1 MKVIGA
7 IFRVI
12 FNRWVL
18 LAIGLLALALVVW
31 WVFPTISISNFRP
44 YEQEWVR
51 IIQIAFI
58 VLTPVARWA
67 WRYVK
72 ARRANA
78 ALASGLLQASPAAG
92 FHSSASTDEATQLR
106 QRFEEALGLL
116 RKLRF
121 GVERPSIWM
130 RMRAL
135 GSQQYLYNLPWYVF
149 IGAPGAGKTTALVNS
164 GLRFPLADRLGREAV
179 RGVGGTR
186 NCDWWFT
193 DEAVFLDTAG
203 RYTTQQSD
211 RDVDASAWKSF
222 LELLKKSR
230 PRRPINGVLVTV
242 SVGDL
247 LQQTPAEREAHTQA
261 VRARVQELYQTLGLR
276 IPVYVLVTKSDLL
289 AGFSEFFAAMGKEER
304 AQAWGF
310 SLPYGKE
317 GLDPGPMSAEL
328 ERLERRLYDR
338 LPERL
343 EEERDAAR
351 RALLYGF
358 PQQFA
363 LLRDRL
369 VQFVES
375 AFTPSKFEAKL
386 VLRGVYFTS
395 GTQEGSPIDRVMGA
409 LARGFG
415 LERRLLPAQHASG
428 RSYFLTRLLREV
440 VFQEAGLAGFD
451 LRWERRRQW
460 LQTGA
465 IAACGVVLVLATLAW
480 WVSAARNRRYLADV
494 SGKFGDVQQQVTA
507 VRAGA
512 RSDLA
517 SLLPTLS
524 GVASLAET
532 PATLEGV
539 VPWSMRLGLYQGGR
553 LETASGAAY
562 RRMLQDTFLPSLA
575 SYLEQYLRQ
584 DVAASQDELY
594 EALKTYLMLYDP
606 KHLDPEA
613 VWRWYQTR
621 GEQLL
626 GSDTG
631 PKALKVHF
639 DALYDRGWV
648 DPTVQRN
655 DALIARVRTVIGSD
669 SLPNRVYGR
678 LKREPNPDL
687 REFTVTDKA
696 GPKALLVFERQSR
709 QPLTKG
715 VPGFYTKDGYYKYF
729 LPRVDA
735 STAQLADEEA
745 WVLGS
750 SRGGTLMSAPGFA
763 EAVKRLY
770 LEDYR
775 RIWRQFI
782 GDISII
788 RDRDFTRLVEITRV
802 LSSLDSPLKPLMKA
816 IERETTLSVPPEV
829 GGTLGGLTGKA
840 QEYASKA
847 RQTVTGVPTGMLE
860 KGLVDDQ
867 FDDIRRFV
875 SGPAGATGPPPIDG
889 LVQLLGEVYQW
900 LAAVKE
906 AQRTGQPPPQ
916 ANTSNKLR
924 AEAAGQ
930 PEPLRSMLQAVAQ
943 GATQGTAGRE
953 RERID
958 AELRAQVAD
967 YCTKA
972 TSGRYPF
979 VRSSNQDVT
988 PEDFARLFS
997 QSGVLES
1004 FFQKYLSPHVDTGQ
1018 KPWRFKDP
1026 AMGQSAALAEFQRAQ
1041 VIRDVFFRGGGSTPS
1056 IQLEF
1061 RPVEMDASIQ
1071 QFSLDVD
1078 GKLVKYSHGPQ
1089 IAVPVQFPGPG
1100 GRSMVRAQVSPSPAV
1115 GSNGVTFNGPWAL
1128 FRMFDGVQIVETRQ
1142 SERFVATFNVE
1153 GRRTVFEIFA
1163 SSVRNPFRLPELSQ
1177 FRCPTA
1183 L

>member
-67 WRYVK
+67 WRYFK
-72 ARRANA
+72 ARRANT

-875 SGPAGATGPPPIDG
+875 SGPPGATGPPPIDG

>member
-1 MKVIGA
+1 MKIVTTILKL
-7 IFRVI
+7 I

-18 LAIGLLALALVVW
+18 LGIGILALALLVW
-31 WVFPTISISNFRP
+31 WIGPTISISNFRP

-51 IIQIAFI
+51 ILQIAFI

-78 ALASGLLQASPAAG
+78 ALTSGLLQSMPAG
-92 FHSSASTDEATQLR
+92 GLQSSASAAEATQLR

-121 GVERPSIWM
+121 GVERPSFWA
-130 RMRAL
+130 RMRTL

-211 RDVDASAWKSF
+211 RDVDSAAWKSF

-247 LQQTPAEREAHTQA
+247 LQQSPAEREAHTQA
-261 VRARVQELYQTLGLR
+261 LRARVQELYQTLGVR
-276 IPVYVLVTKSDLL
+276 IPVYVLVSKSDLL
-289 AGFSEFFAAMGKEER
+289 AGFSEFFASFGKEER
-304 AQAWGF
+304 SQAWGF

-317 GLDPGPMSAEL
+317 GLDPAPMAAEL

-343 EEERDAAR
+343 EEERDPTR

-369 VQFVES
+369 VQFVED
-375 AFTPSKFEAKL
+375 AFAPSKFEAKL
-386 VLRGVYFTS
+386 VLRGIYFTS

-465 IAACGVVLVLATLAW
+465 VAACGIALILATLVW
-480 WVSAARNRRYLADV
+480 WVSGARNRRYIV
-494 SGKFGDVQQQVTA
+494 EVTEKFGEVQHQVMA

-517 SLLPTLS
+517 ALLPTLT
-524 GVASLAET
+524 GVSTLAET
-532 PATLEGV
+532 PATADGA
-539 VPWSMRLGLYQGGR
+539 VPWSMRFGLYQGGR
-553 LETASGAAY
+553 LEAASGGAY

-584 DVAASQDELY
+584 DVAASQDEIY

-626 GSDTG
+626 GYNAG

-709 QPLTKG
+709 KPLTQG

-729 LPRVDA
+729 IVRVDA
-735 STAQLADEEA
+735 STAQLAEEEA

-750 SRGGTLMSAPGFA
+750 SRGGALMSTPGFA

-775 RIWRQFI
+775 RTWRQFI
-782 GDISII
+782 SDITII

-802 LSSLDSPLKPLMKA
+802 LSAPDTPLKPLMKA
-816 IERETTLSVPPEV
+816 IDRETTLSVATDRE
-829 GGTLGGLTGKA
+829 GLAGKA

-847 RQTVTGVPTGMLE
+847 RQTVTGMPTGLLE
-860 KGLVDDQ
+860 KSLVDDQ
-867 FDDIRRFV
+867 FEDVHRFV
-875 SGPAGATGPPPIDG
+875 SGPPGTNAPPPIDG

-916 ANTSNKLR
+916 TNTSSKLR

-943 GATQGTAGRE
+943 GATQGTAGKE

-958 AELRAQVAD
+958 AELRTQVAD
-967 YCTKA
+967 YCVKA
-972 TSGRYPF
+972 TGGRYPF

-988 PEDFARLFS
+988 PEDFARLFA

-1004 FFQKYLSPHVDTGQ
+1004 FFQKYLAQHVDTGQ

-1061 RPVEMDASIQ
+1061 KPVEMDATIQ
-1071 QFSLDVD
+1071 QFTLDVD

-1089 IAVPVQFPGPG
+1089 TAVPVQFPGPG
-1100 GRSMVRAQVSPSPAV
+1100 GRSLVRATISPSPPL
-1115 GSNGVTFNGPWAL
+1115 GSNGVKFDGPWAL

>member
-1 MKVIGA
+1 MKILVTILKL
-7 IFRVI
+7 I

-18 LAIGLLALALVVW
+18 LGIVVLALALLVW
-31 WVFPTISISNFRP
+31 WIGPTISISNFRP
-44 YEQEWVR
+44 YEQESVR
-51 IIQIAFI
+51 WIQISFI

-67 WRYVK
+67 WRYIK
-72 ARRANA
+72 AKRANA
-78 ALASGLLQASPAAG
+78 ALTSGLLQPPAADPARP
-92 FHSSASTDEATQLR
+92 SASAAEATQLR
-106 QRFEEALGLL
+106 QRFEEALDLL
-116 RKLRF
+116 KKLRF
-121 GVERPSIWM
+121 GVDRPSLWTRI
-130 RMRAL
+130 RAL

-149 IGAPGAGKTTALVNS
+149 IGAPGAGKTTALINS

-211 RDVDASAWKSF
+211 RDVDAAAWRSF

-242 SVGDL
+242 SVADL
-247 LQQTPAEREAHTQA
+247 LQQSAAEREAHAQA
-261 VRARVQELYQTLGLR
+261 LRTRVQELYQTLGLR
-276 IPVYVLVTKSDLL
+276 IPVYVLVTKTDLL
-289 AGFSEFFAAMGKEER
+289 AGFAEFFSPLGKEER

-317 GLDPGPMSAEL
+317 GLDPAPMSAEL
-328 ERLERRLYDR
+328 QRLERRLYDR
-338 LPERL
+338 LPEQL
-343 EEERDAAR
+343 EEERDLTR

-369 VQFVES
+369 VQFVEA
-375 AFTPSKFEAKL
+375 AFAPTKLEAKL
-386 VLRGVYFTS
+386 VIRGVYFTS

-415 LERRLLPAQHASG
+415 LERKLLPAQHASG
-428 RSYFLTRLLREV
+428 RSYFLTRFLREV

-451 LRWERRRQW
+451 LKWERRRQW

-465 IAACGVVLVLATLAW
+465 VAGCGIVLVLAILAW
-480 WVSAARNRRYLADV
+480 WVSSTQNTRYLAEV
-494 SGKFGDVQQQVTA
+494 AGRFGEVQQQVA
-507 VRAGA
+507 MVRAGA

-517 SLLPTLS
+517 ALLPTLS
-524 GVASLAET
+524 GVQNVAET
-532 PATLEGV
+532 PATAAGA
-539 VPWSMRLGLYQGGR
+539 VPWSMRFGLYQGGR
-553 LETASGAAY
+553 LEAASGAAY

-575 SYLEQYLRQ
+575 SYLEQYLKQ

-621 GEQLL
+621 GEPLL
-626 GSDTG
+626 GTDAG
-631 PKALKVHF
+631 PKALKAHF

-648 DPTVQRN
+648 DPTVPRN

-687 REFTVTDKA
+687 KEFTITDKA

-709 QPLTKG
+709 QSLNKG

-729 LPRVDA
+729 LVRVDLT
-735 STAQLADEEA
+735 TAQLAEEEA

-750 SRGGTLMSAPGFA
+750 SRAGAATSTPSFA

-782 GDISII
+782 SDITII
-788 RDRDFTRLVEITRV
+788 HNRDLTKLVEITRV
-802 LSSLDSPLKPLMKA
+802 LSAPDTPLKPLMKA
-816 IERETTLSVPPEV
+816 IERETTLSVPPEI
-829 GGTLGGLTGKA
+829 GGALGGLAGKA
-840 QEYASKA
+840 QDIAGKA
-847 RQTVTGVPTGMLE
+847 RQSITGTPTGMLE
-860 KGLVDDQ
+860 KSMVDDQ

-875 SGPAGATGPPPIDG
+875 SGAPGVPGPPPIDG

-906 AQRTGQPPPQ
+906 ALASGQPPPPST
-916 ANTSNKLR
+916 AKSKLGP
-924 AEAAGQ
+924 EAAGQ
-930 PEPLRSMLQAVAQ
+930 PEPLRSMLQSIAA

-958 AELRAQVAD
+958 GELRTQVAD
-967 YCTKA
+967 FCVKA
-972 TSGRYPF
+972 AAGRYPF
-979 VRSSNQDVT
+979 VRSSNLDIT
-988 PEDFARLFS
+988 PEDFARLFGAG
-997 QSGVLES
+997 GVLDG
-1004 FFQKYLSPHVDTGQ
+1004 FFQKYLLQHVDTGQ

-1041 VIRDVFFRGGGSTPS
+1041 VIRDVYFRGGGSNPS

-1061 RPVEMDASIQ
+1061 KAIEMDASIQ
-1071 QFSLDVD
+1071 QFMLDVD
-1078 GKLVKYSHGPQ
+1078 GKLVKYAHGPQ
-1089 IAVPVQFPGPG
+1089 SPVSVQFPGPG
-1100 GRSMVRAQVSPSPAV
+1100 GRSLVRATIIPPPAS
-1115 GSNGVTFNGPWAL
+1115 GSNGVTFSGPWAL

-1142 SERFVATFNVE
+1142 SERFVATFNIE

-1163 SSVRNPFRLPELSQ
+1163 SSVRNPFRLPELAQ
-1177 FRCPTA
+1177 FRCPSA

>member
-7 IFRVI
+7 IFRAI

-18 LAIGLLALALVVW
+18 LVIGLLALAVVVW

-92 FHSSASTDEATQLR
+92 FQSSASADEATQLR

-289 AGFSEFFAAMGKEER
+289 AGFNEFFATMGKEER

-310 SLPYGKE
+310 SLPHGKE
-317 GLDPGPMSAEL
+317 GVDPGPMSAEL

-369 VQFVES
+369 VQFVEA
-375 AFTPSKFEAKL
+375 AFAPSKFEAKL
-386 VLRGVYFTS
+386 VLRGIYFTS

-451 LRWERRRQW
+451 LRWEQRRQW

-465 IAACGVVLVLATLAW
+465 VATCGVVLILAVLAW
-480 WVSAARNRRYLADV
+480 WVSATQNRRYLAEV

-532 PATLEGV
+532 PATPEGN
-539 VPWSMRLGLYQGGR
+539 VPWSMRFGLYQGGR

-687 REFTVTDKA
+687 REFTVPDKA

-745 WVLGS
+745 WVLGTA
-750 SRGGTLMSAPGFA
+750 RGGTLMSAPGFA

-775 RIWRQFI
+775 RIWRQYI
-782 GDISII
+782 SDISII

-802 LSSLDSPLKPLMKA
+802 LSSLDTPLKPLMKA
-816 IERETTLSVPPEV
+816 IERETTLSVPPEA
-829 GGTLGGLTGKA
+829 GGALGGLTGKA

-875 SGPAGATGPPPIDG
+875 SGPPGATGPPPIDG

-958 AELRAQVAD
+958 AELRSQVAD

-972 TSGRYPF
+972 TVGRYPF

-1041 VIRDVFFRGGGSTPS
+1041 VIRDVFFRGGGSMPS

-1061 RPVEMDASIQ
+1061 KPVEMDASIQ
-1071 QFSLDVD
+1071 QFILDVD

-1100 GRSMVRAQVSPSPAV
+1100 GRSMVRATVSPSPAS
-1115 GSNGVTFNGPWAL
+1115 GSNGVTFAGPWAL

-1142 SERFVATFNVE
+1142 SERFVATFSVE

-1177 FRCPTA
+1177 FRCPTI

>member
-1 MKVIGA
+1 MTIVVTILKL
-7 IFRVI
+7 I

-18 LAIGLLALALVVW
+18 LGVGILALALLVW
-31 WVFPTISISNFRP
+31 WIGPTISISNFRP
-44 YEQEWVR
+44 YEQESVR
-51 IIQIAFI
+51 WIQISFI
-58 VLTPVARWA
+58 VLAPVARWA
-67 WRYVK
+67 WRYFRAK
-72 ARRANA
+72 RANA
-78 ALASGLLQASPAAG
+78 ALTDGLLQQPAAEAPPTA
-92 FHSSASTDEATQLR
+92 SAEEAKQLR
-106 QRFEEALGLL
+106 QRFEEALDLL
-116 RKLRF
+116 KKLRF
-121 GVERPSIWM
+121 GVDRPSLWTRI
-130 RMRAL
+130 RSL

-149 IGAPGAGKTTALVNS
+149 IGAPGAGKTTALVSS

-211 RDVDASAWKSF
+211 RDVDAAAWKSF

-242 SVGDL
+242 SVADL
-247 LQQTPAEREAHTQA
+247 LQQSAAERETHAQA
-261 VRARVQELYQTLGLR
+261 LRTRVQELYQTLGLR
-276 IPVYVLVTKSDLL
+276 IPVYVLVTKGDLL
-289 AGFSEFFAAMGKEER
+289 AGFSEFFADFGKEER

-310 SLPYGKE
+310 ALPYGKE
-317 GLDPGPMSAEL
+317 GLDPAPMSAEL
-328 ERLERRLYDR
+328 QRLERRLYDR

-343 EEERDAAR
+343 EEERDPTR

-363 LLRDRL
+363 MLRDRL
-369 VQFVES
+369 VQFIEA
-375 AFTPSKFEAKL
+375 AFTPTKLEAKL
-386 VLRGVYFTS
+386 IIRGVYFTS

-415 LERRLLPAQHASG
+415 LERKLLPAQHATG
-428 RSYFLTRLLREV
+428 RSYFLTRFLREV

-460 LQTGA
+460 IQTGA
-465 IAACGVVLVLATLAW
+465 VAACGVVLLLALLAW
-480 WVSAARNRRYLADV
+480 WVSSAKNTRYLAEV
-494 SGKFGDVQQQVTA
+494 EGKFGEVQQQVTA

-517 SLLPTLS
+517 ALLPTLS
-524 GVASLAET
+524 GVRNVAET
-532 PATLEGV
+532 PATADGS
-539 VPWSMRLGLYQGGR
+539 VPLSMRFGLYQGGR
-553 LETASGAAY
+553 LETASDAAY

-594 EALKTYLMLYDP
+594 DSLKTYLMLYDP
-606 KHLDPEA
+606 KHLDPDA

-621 GEQLL
+621 AEQLL
-626 GSDTG
+626 GSEAG

-648 DPTVQRN
+648 DPTIPRN
-655 DALIARVRTVIGSD
+655 NALITKLRTVIGSD

-678 LKREPNPDL
+678 LKREPTPDL
-687 REFTVTDKA
+687 REFTITDKA

-709 QPLTKG
+709 QSLNKG
-715 VPGFYTKDGYYKYF
+715 VPGLYTKDGYYKYF
-729 LPRVDA
+729 IVRVDV
-735 STAQLADEEA
+735 STAQLAEEEA

-750 SRGGTLMSAPGFA
+750 SRGAVVSTPNFA

-782 GDISII
+782 GDITIVH
-788 RDRDFTRLVEITRV
+788 DRDFTRLVEITRV
-802 LSSLDSPLKPLMKA
+802 LSAPDTPLKPLMKA

-829 GGTLGGLTGKA
+829 GGLSGKA

-847 RQTVTGVPTGMLE
+847 RQSVTGIQTGMLE
-860 KGLVDDQ
+860 KSLVDDQ

-875 SGPAGATGPPPIDG
+875 SGAPGTNAPPPIDG

-916 ANTSNKLR
+916 TGTNTKLR

-930 PEPLRSMLQAVAQ
+930 PEPLRSMLQAVAA
-943 GATQGTAGRE
+943 GATQGTAGKE

-958 AELRAQVAD
+958 AELRTQVAD
-967 YCTKA
+967 FCVKA
-972 TSGRYPF
+972 AAGRYPF
-979 VRSSNQDVT
+979 VRGSELDVT
-988 PEDFARLFS
+988 PDDFARLFS
-997 QSGVLES
+997 QGGVLES
-1004 FFQKYLSPHVDTGQ
+1004 FFQKYLAQHVDTGQ

-1041 VIRDVFFRGGGSTPS
+1041 VIRDVYFRGGGSTPS

-1061 RPVEMDASIQ
+1061 KAIEMDAKIQ
-1071 QFSLDVD
+1071 QFTLDVD

-1089 IAVPVQFPGPG
+1089 SPVSVQFPGPG
-1100 GRSMVRAQVSPSPAV
+1100 GRSLVRATITPAPAS
-1115 GSNGVTFNGPWAL
+1115 GPNGITFSGPWAL

-1142 SERFVATFNVE
+1142 SERFVATFIIE

-1163 SSVRNPFRLPELSQ
+1163 SSVRNPFRLPELNQ

>member
-1 MKVIGA
+1 MKIVVTILKL
-7 IFRVI
+7 I

-18 LAIGLLALALVVW
+18 LGVVVIALALLVW
-31 WVFPTISISNFRP
+31 LIGPTISISNFRP
-44 YEQEWVR
+44 YEQESVR
-51 IIQIAFI
+51 WIQIAFI
-58 VLTPVARWA
+58 VLTPVAKWA
-67 WRYVK
+67 WGYFRAK
-72 ARRANA
+72 RANA
-78 ALASGLLQASPAAG
+78 ALTTGLLQPSAADPARP
-92 FHSSASTDEATQLR
+92 SASAAEATQLR
-106 QRFEEALGLL
+106 QRFEEALDLL
-116 RKLRF
+116 KKLRF
-121 GVERPSIWM
+121 GVDRPSLWTRI
-130 RMRAL
+130 RAL

-149 IGAPGAGKTTALVNS
+149 IGAPGAGKTTALINS

-211 RDVDASAWKSF
+211 RDVDAAAWRSF

-242 SVGDL
+242 SVADL
-247 LQQTPAEREAHTQA
+247 LQQSASEREAHAQA
-261 VRARVQELYQTLGLR
+261 LRTRVQELYQTLGLR
-276 IPVYVLVTKSDLL
+276 IPVYVLVTKTDLL
-289 AGFSEFFAAMGKEER
+289 AGFAEFFSPLGKEER

-317 GLDPGPMSAEL
+317 GLDPAPMSAEL
-328 ERLERRLYDR
+328 QRLERRLYDR
-338 LPERL
+338 LPEQL
-343 EEERDAAR
+343 EEERDATR

-369 VQFVES
+369 VQFVEA
-375 AFTPSKFEAKL
+375 AFAPTKLEAKL
-386 VLRGVYFTS
+386 IIRGVYFTS

-415 LERRLLPAQHASG
+415 LERSLLPAQHASG
-428 RSYFLTRLLREV
+428 RSYFLTRFLREV

-451 LRWERRRQW
+451 LKWERRRQW

-465 IAACGVVLVLATLAW
+465 VAGCGIVLVLAILAW
-480 WVSAARNRRYLADV
+480 WVSSTQNTRYLAEV
-494 SGKFGDVQQQVTA
+494 AGRFGEVQQQVA
-507 VRAGA
+507 MVRAGA

-517 SLLPTLS
+517 ALLPTLS
-524 GVASLAET
+524 GVQTVAET
-532 PATLEGV
+532 PATAAGAA
-539 VPWSMRLGLYQGGR
+539 PWSMRFGLYQGGR
-553 LETASGAAY
+553 LEAASGAAY

-575 SYLEQYLRQ
+575 SYLEQYLKQ
-584 DVAASQDELY
+584 DVAGSQDELY

-606 KHLDPEA
+606 KHLDHEA
-613 VWRWYQTR
+613 VWRWYQMR

-626 GSDTG
+626 GTDAGTQ
-631 PKALKVHF
+631 ALKAHF
-639 DALYDRGWV
+639 DALYDRGWI
-648 DPTVQRN
+648 DPTVPRN
-655 DALIARVRTVIGSD
+655 EALVTRVRTVIGSD

-678 LKREPNPDL
+678 LKRQPGQDL
-687 REFTVTDKA
+687 KDFTVTDKA

-715 VPGFYTKDGYYKYF
+715 VPGLYTKDGYYKYF
-729 LPRVDA
+729 LVRVDV
-735 STAQLADEEA
+735 STAQLAEEEA

-750 SRGGTLMSAPGFA
+750 SRAGAATSTPAFA

-782 GDISII
+782 GDITII
-788 RDRDFTRLVEITRV
+788 HNRDFTKLVEITRV
-802 LSSLDSPLKPLMKA
+802 LSGPDTPLKPLMKA
-816 IERETTLSVPPEV
+816 IERETTLSVPPEI
-829 GGTLGGLTGKA
+829 GGALGGFAGKA
-840 QEYASKA
+840 QDLAGKA
-847 RQTVTGVPTGMLE
+847 RQSITGTPTGMLE
-860 KGLVDDQ
+860 KSLVDDQ

-875 SGPAGATGPPPIDG
+875 SGAPGAPGPPPIDG

-906 AQRTGQPPPQ
+906 ALASGQPPPPS
-916 ANTSNKLR
+916 TVKSKLG
-924 AEAAGQ
+924 AEAASQ
-930 PEPLRSMLQAVAQ
+930 PEPLRSMLQSVAA

-958 AELRAQVAD
+958 GELRTQVAD
-967 YCTKA
+967 FCVKA
-972 TSGRYPF
+972 AAGRYPF
-979 VRSSNQDVT
+979 VRNSNLDIT
-988 PEDFARLFS
+988 PEDFARLFGAG
-997 QSGVLES
+997 GVLDG
-1004 FFQKYLSPHVDTGQ
+1004 FFQKYLLQHVDTGQ

-1041 VIRDVFFRGGGSTPS
+1041 VIRDVYFRGGGSNPS

-1061 RPVEMDASIQ
+1061 KAIEMDASIQ
-1071 QFSLDVD
+1071 QFMLDVD
-1078 GKLVKYSHGPQ
+1078 GKLVKYAHGPQ
-1089 IAVPVQFPGPG
+1089 SPVSVQFPGPG
-1100 GRSMVRAQVSPSPAV
+1100 GRSLVRATITPAPTS
-1115 GSNGVTFNGPWAL
+1115 GSNGITFSGPWAL

-1142 SERFVATFNVE
+1142 SERFVATFTIE

-1163 SSVRNPFRLPELSQ
+1163 SSVRNPFRLPELAQ

>member
-1 MKVIGA
+1 VSIVVKILKL
-7 IFRVI
+7 I
-12 FNRWVL
+12 FNRWVF
-18 LAIGLLALALVVW
+18 LAIGILALALLVW
-31 WVFPTISISNFRP
+31 LIGPTISISSFRP

-58 VLTPVARWA
+58 VLAPVVRWG
-67 WRYVK
+67 WRHIRAK
-72 ARRANA
+72 RANA
-78 ALASGLLQASPAAG
+78 ALTKGLLQPPAEARP
-92 FHSSASTDEATQLR
+92 SASAEEAKQLS
-106 QRFEEALGLL
+106 QRFEEALDLL
-116 RKLRF
+116 KKLRF
-121 GVERPSIWM
+121 GVDHPSLWTRI
-130 RMRAL
+130 RAL

-211 RDVDASAWKSF
+211 RDVDAAAWKSF

-230 PRRPINGVLVTV
+230 PRRPINGVLVTMSV
-242 SVGDL
+242 SDL
-247 LQQTPAEREAHTQA
+247 LQQSAAERESHA
-261 VRARVQELYQTLGLR
+261 RALRTRVQELYQTLGLR

-289 AGFSEFFAAMGKEER
+289 AGFSEFFADFGKEER

-310 SLPYGKE
+310 ALPYGKE
-317 GLDPGPMSAEL
+317 ELDPEPLSAEL
-328 ERLERRLYDR
+328 QRLERRLYDR

-343 EEERDAAR
+343 EEERDPAR

-369 VQFVES
+369 VQFVEA
-375 AFTPSKFEAKL
+375 AFAPTKLEAKL
-386 VLRGVYFTS
+386 IIRGVYFTS

-415 LERRLLPAQHASG
+415 LERKLLPAQHATG
-428 RSYFLTRLLREV
+428 KSYFLTRFLREV

-460 LQTGA
+460 IQTGA
-465 IAACGVVLVLATLAW
+465 VAACGIVLILATLAW
-480 WVSAARNRRYLADV
+480 WTSSTRNRRYLADV
-494 SGKFGDVQQQVTA
+494 SGKFGEVQQQVTA

-524 GVASLAET
+524 GVRSVAAT
-532 PATLEGV
+532 PTNENGA
-539 VPWSMRLGLYQGGR
+539 VPLSMRFGLYQGGR
-553 LETASGAAY
+553 LEAASDAAY

-594 EALKTYLMLYDP
+594 DALKTYLMLYDP
-606 KHLDPEA
+606 KHLDPDA

-626 GSDTG
+626 GSEAA
-631 PKALKVHF
+631 PNALKVHF
-639 DALYDRGWV
+639 DALYDRGWI
-648 DPTVQRN
+648 DPTVPRN
-655 DALIARVRTVIGSD
+655 DAVIAKVRAVIGSD

-678 LKREPNPDL
+678 LKRAPNQDL

-696 GPKALLVFERQSR
+696 GPKAMLVFERQSR
-709 QPLTKG
+709 QSLSKG

-729 LPRVDA
+729 IVHVDA
-735 STAQLADEEA
+735 NTVQLAEEET

-750 SRGGTLMSAPGFA
+750 SRGAGTSTPSFA

-775 RIWRQFI
+775 RIWRQYI
-782 GDISII
+782 GDITVVHN
-788 RDRDFTRLVEITRV
+788 RDFTRLVEITRV
-802 LSSLDSPLKPLMKA
+802 LSAPDTPLKPLMKA
-816 IERETTLSVPPEV
+816 IDREVTLSVPPEI
-829 GGTLGGLTGKA
+829 GGLGVKA
-840 QEYASKA
+840 QEYVSRAQELASKA
-847 RQTVTGVPTGMLE
+847 RSTVTGVAAGTLE
-860 KGLVDDQ
+860 KSLVDEQ
-867 FDDIRRFV
+867 FDDIHRFV
-875 SGPAGATGPPPIDG
+875 SGPPGTSAPPPIDG
-889 LVQLLGEVYQW
+889 LVQLLGEVYQF
-900 LAAVKE
+900 LAAAE
-906 AQRTGQPPPQ
+906 QAQKAGQPAPP
-916 ANTSNKLR
+916 ATAITK
-924 AEAAGQ
+924 AKTDAAGQ
-930 PEPLRSMLQAVAQ
+930 PEPIRSMLNSITG
-943 GATQGTAGRE
+943 GATQGTAGKE

-958 AELRAQVAD
+958 AELRTQVAD
-967 YCTKA
+967 FCVKA
-972 TSGRYPF
+972 AAGRYPF
-979 VRSSNQDVT
+979 VRGSNLDIT

-997 QSGVLES
+997 QGGLLDG
-1004 FFQKYLSPHVDTGQ
+1004 FFQKYLLQHVDTGQ

-1041 VIRDVFFRGGGSTPS
+1041 VIREVYFRGGGANPS

-1061 RPVEMDASIQ
+1061 KAIEMDANIQ
-1071 QFSLDVD
+1071 QFILDVD

-1089 IAVPVQFPGPG
+1089 NPTSVQFPGPG
-1100 GRSMVRAQVSPSPAV
+1100 GRSQVRATIMPPPPS
-1115 GSNGVTFNGPWAL
+1115 GSNAMVFAGPWAL

-1142 SERFVATFNVE
+1142 SERFVATFNIE
-1153 GRRTVFEIFA
+1153 GRRTVFDIFA
-1163 SSVRNPFRLPELSQ
+1163 SSVRNPFRLPELAQ

>member
-1 MKVIGA
+1 MKAIGA
-7 IFRVI
+7 IFKLI

-18 LAIGLLALALVVW
+18 LAIGILALALVVW
-31 WVFPTISISNFRP
+31 WIFPTISISNFRP

-51 IIQIAFI
+51 VIQIAFI

-67 WRYVK
+67 WRYYK

-78 ALASGLLQASPAAG
+78 ALATGLLQAAPAPG
-92 FHSSASTDEATQLR
+92 LSSSASADESAQLR

-116 RKLRF
+116 KKLRF
-121 GVERPSIWM
+121 GVERPSLWM
-130 RMRAL
+130 RLRAF

-149 IGAPGAGKTTALVNS
+149 IGAPGAGKTTALINS

-203 RYTTQQSD
+203 RYTTQQSQ
-211 RDVDASAWKSF
+211 RDVDAAAWKSF

-230 PRRPINGVLVTV
+230 PRRPINGVLVTI

-247 LQQTPAEREAHTQA
+247 LQQTPAERETHTQA
-261 VRARVQELYQTLGLR
+261 IRARVQELYQTLGLR

-289 AGFSEFFAAMGKEER
+289 AGFSEFFASFGKEER
-304 AQAWGF
+304 AQTWGF

-317 GLDPGPMSAEL
+317 GLDPGAMTEEL
-328 ERLERRLYDR
+328 QRLERRLYDR

-343 EEERDAAR
+343 EEERDATR

-358 PQQFA
+358 PQQYA

-369 VQFVES
+369 VQFVEA
-375 AFTPSKFEAKL
+375 AFAPSRFEAKL

-460 LQTGA
+460 IQTGA
-465 IAACGVVLVLATLAW
+465 VAACGVVLVLATLAW
-480 WVSAARNRRYLADV
+480 WVSAAQNRRYLAEV

-524 GVASLAET
+524 GVSGLAET
-532 PATLEGV
+532 PETPEGKI
-539 VPWSMRLGLYQGGR
+539 PWSMRFGLYQGGR
-553 LETASGAAY
+553 LEAASGAAY
-562 RRMLQDTFLPSLA
+562 RRLLQDTFLPSLA

-606 KHLDPEA
+606 KHLDPDA

-621 GEQLL
+621 GEQML
-626 GSDTG
+626 GSDTN
-631 PKALKVHF
+631 PKMLKVHF

-648 DPTVQRN
+648 DPTVPRN
-655 DALIARVRTVIGSD
+655 DAVIAKVRGVIGSD

-678 LKREPNPDL
+678 LKRDPSADL
-687 REFTVTDKA
+687 PEFTVTDKA

-735 STAQLADEEA
+735 ITLQLADEEA
-745 WVLGS
+745 WVLGT
-750 SRGGTLMSAPGFA
+750 SRGSSLTSAPGFI

-775 RIWRQFI
+775 RIWRQYI
-782 GDISII
+782 ADISII
-788 RDRDFTRLVEITRV
+788 RDRDFTRLIEITRV
-802 LSSLDSPLKPLMKA
+802 LSATDTPLKPLMKA

-829 GGTLGGLTGKA
+829 GGALGGLAGKA

-847 RQTVTGVPTGMLE
+847 RSTVTGVPTGMLE
-860 KGLVDDQ
+860 KSLVDDQ

-875 SGPAGATGPPPIDG
+875 SGPPGATGPPPIDG
-889 LVQLLGEVYQW
+889 LVQLLGETYQW
-900 LAAVKE
+900 LAAVRE
-906 AQRTGQPPPQ
+906 AQRTGQAPPPN
-916 ANTSNKLR
+916 NTGTRLR
-924 AEAAGQ
+924 ADAAGQ

-958 AELRAQVAD
+958 AELRTQVAD

-979 VRSSNQDVT
+979 VRGSNQDVT

-997 QSGVLES
+997 QTGVLES
-1004 FFQKYLSPHVDTGQ
+1004 FFQKYLSQHVDTGH

-1041 VIRDVFFRGGGSTPS
+1041 VIRDVFFRGGGSLPS

-1061 RPVEMDASIQ
+1061 KPVEMDASIQ
-1071 QFSLDVD
+1071 QFILDVD
-1078 GKLVKYSHGPQ
+1078 GKLVRYAHGPQ

-1100 GRSMVRAQVSPSPAV
+1100 GRSMVRAQVSPAPAV

-1142 SERFVATFNVE
+1142 SERFVATFSVE

>member
-1 MKVIGA
+1 VSIVVKILKL
-7 IFRVI
+7 I
-12 FNRWVL
+12 FNRWVF
-18 LAIGLLALALVVW
+18 LAIGILALALLVW
-31 WVFPTISISNFRP
+31 LIGPTISISSFRP

-58 VLTPVARWA
+58 VLAPVVRWG
-67 WRYVK
+67 WRHIK
-72 ARRANA
+72 AKRANA
-78 ALASGLLQASPAAG
+78 ALTKGLLQPPAEARP
-92 FHSSASTDEATQLR
+92 SASAEEAKQLS
-106 QRFEEALGLL
+106 QRFEEALDLL
-116 RKLRF
+116 KKLRF
-121 GVERPSIWM
+121 GVDHPSLWTRI
-130 RMRAL
+130 RAL

-211 RDVDASAWKSF
+211 RDVDAAAWKSF

-230 PRRPINGVLVTV
+230 PRRPINGVLVTASV
-242 SVGDL
+242 SDL
-247 LQQTPAEREAHTQA
+247 LQQSAAEREAHA
-261 VRARVQELYQTLGLR
+261 RALRTRVQELYQTLGLR

-289 AGFSEFFAAMGKEER
+289 AGFSEFFADFGKEER

-310 SLPYGKE
+310 ALPYGKE
-317 GLDPGPMSAEL
+317 ELDPEPLSAEL
-328 ERLERRLYDR
+328 QRLERRLYDR

-343 EEERDAAR
+343 EEERDPAR

-369 VQFVES
+369 VQFVEA
-375 AFTPSKFEAKL
+375 AFAPTKLEAKL
-386 VLRGVYFTS
+386 IIRGVYFTS

-415 LERRLLPAQHASG
+415 LERKLLPAQHATG
-428 RSYFLTRLLREV
+428 KSYFLTRFLREV

-460 LQTGA
+460 IQTGA
-465 IAACGVVLVLATLAW
+465 VAACGIVLILATLAW
-480 WVSAARNRRYLADV
+480 WTSSTRNRRYLADV
-494 SGKFGDVQQQVTA
+494 SGKFGEVQQQVTA

-524 GVASLAET
+524 GVRTVAAT
-532 PATLEGV
+532 PTNENGA
-539 VPWSMRLGLYQGGR
+539 VPLSMRFGLYQGGR
-553 LETASGAAY
+553 LEAASDAAY

-594 EALKTYLMLYDP
+594 DALKTYLMLYDP
-606 KHLDPEA
+606 KHLDPDA

-626 GSDTG
+626 GSEAA
-631 PKALKVHF
+631 PNALKVHF
-639 DALYDRGWV
+639 DALYDRGWI
-648 DPTVQRN
+648 DPTVPRN
-655 DALIARVRTVIGSD
+655 DAVIAKVRTVIGSD

-678 LKREPNPDL
+678 LKRAPNQDL

-696 GPKALLVFERQSR
+696 GPKAMLVFERQSR
-709 QPLTKG
+709 QSLSKG

-729 LPRVDA
+729 IVHVDA
-735 STAQLADEEA
+735 NTVQLAEEET

-750 SRGGTLMSAPGFA
+750 SRGAGTSTPSFA

-775 RIWRQFI
+775 RIWRQYI
-782 GDISII
+782 GDITVVHN
-788 RDRDFTRLVEITRV
+788 RDFTRLVEITRV
-802 LSSLDSPLKPLMKA
+802 LSAPDTPLKPLMKA
-816 IERETTLSVPPEV
+816 IDREVTLSVPPEI
-829 GGTLGGLTGKA
+829 GGLGGKA
-840 QEYASKA
+840 QEYVSRAQELASKA
-847 RQTVTGVPTGMLE
+847 RSTVTGVAAGTVE
-860 KGLVDDQ
+860 KSLVDEQ
-867 FDDIRRFV
+867 FDDIHRFV
-875 SGPAGATGPPPIDG
+875 SGPPGTSAPPPIDG
-889 LVQLLGEVYQW
+889 LVQLLGEVYQF
-900 LAAVKE
+900 LAAADQ
-906 AQRTGQPPPQ
+906 AQKAGQPAPP
-916 ANTSNKLR
+916 ATAITK
-924 AEAAGQ
+924 AKTDAAGQ
-930 PEPLRSMLQAVAQ
+930 PEPIRSMLNSITG
-943 GATQGTAGRE
+943 GATQGTAGKE

-958 AELRAQVAD
+958 AELRTQVAD
-967 YCTKA
+967 FCVKA
-972 TSGRYPF
+972 AAGRYPF
-979 VRSSNQDVT
+979 VRGSNLDIT

-997 QSGVLES
+997 QGGLLDG
-1004 FFQKYLSPHVDTGQ
+1004 FFQKYLAQHVDTGQ

-1041 VIRDVFFRGGGSTPS
+1041 VIREVYFRGGGANPS

-1061 RPVEMDASIQ
+1061 KAIEMDANIQ
-1071 QFSLDVD
+1071 QFILDVD

-1089 IAVPVQFPGPG
+1089 NPTSVQFPGPG
-1100 GRSMVRAQVSPSPAV
+1100 GRSQVRATIMPPPPS
-1115 GSNGVTFNGPWAL
+1115 GSNAMVFAGPWAL

-1142 SERFVATFNVE
+1142 SERFVATFNIE
-1153 GRRTVFEIFA
+1153 GRRTVFDIFA
-1163 SSVRNPFRLPELSQ
+1163 SSVRNPFRLPELAQ